1 MTMELDSVHNYSE
14 TLVLQRVTAAL
25 GARGAD
31 LDQEQLTDVV
41 CLALNNLPPRYVRHT
56 VDYLS
61 HLTPREQRE
70 LEAAVDQAIAEAA
83 GVIIRRRG
91 SDQR

>member
-1 MTMELDSVHNYSE
+1 MELESVHNYVE
-14 TLVLQRVTAAL
+14 TLVLQRVTETL
-25 GARGAD
+25 GTRGED

-61 HLTPREQRE
+61 HLTPRELQE
-70 LEAAVDQAIAEAA
+70 LEAAADQAIVEAA
-83 GVIIRRRG
+83 DVIRRRRG
-91 SDQR
+91 GGER